1 MILQS
6 KGTDPRCALV
16 HPEKVVKILF
26 IQVYLYFVAI
36 IFDFTV
42 RVHIP
47 FRIYKIMLFP
57 LNEYSR
63 VTRRAKLLLVL
74 RTSTVQMVLVCTEI
88 PNRILSCK
96 QTSVS

>member
-1 MILQS
+1 MRA
-6 KGTDPRCALV
+6 G
-16 HPEKVVKILF
+16 HPEKVVEILF
-26 IQVYLYFVAI
+26 IYVNLYFVAI

-74 RTSTVQMVLVCTEI
+74 RTSTVHGATLYRNPRLQ
-88 PNRILSCK
+88 
-96 QTSVS
+96 